1 MIPMI
6 ATRTMSVIVTMAVLG
21 IVPVAAHAQQLVDL
35 EQLVTQSGAPEVTST
50 PAQVQPQTLSDT
62 DTNTNVL
69 TNQPIN
75 FAFVAVGPFNTGTAS
90 SDPALDTP
98 ATLIADDSD
107 TNTNVGT
114 QTQEA
119 PVSQS
124 LTQGLGLEQSPDF
137 PVSSVSEFVADLF
150 PGTG

>member
-1 MIPMI
+1 MI
-6 ATRTMSVIVTMAVLG
+6 ATRTISVMVTMAVLG
-21 IVPVAAHAQQLVDL
+21 IVPVAAHAQQVVDL

-124 LTQGLGLEQSPDF
+124 LTQGLGLEQGPDF